1 MDEPT
6 SALDALAEMEV
17 YELFSQA
24 AMAKT
29 VIFISHRLSSTK
41 FCDRIY
47 LLSPEGIEEAGTHE
61 ELMEKRGKYYNMFI
75 TQGKYYRKGK
85 ENNGIRENTD

>member
-1 MDEPT
+1 
-6 SALDALAEMEV
+6 
-17 YELFSQA
+17 
-24 AMAKT
+24 MAKT